1 MRTGVGRAHAQLQP
15 THTLTHQVTG
25 VHDQVRAPSGFAT
38 RRGRL
43 GQLTCDIR
51 HLDPIKRRSS
61 VVQRS
66 LGHGTPLDLYT
77 I

>member
-1 MRTGVGRAHAQLQP
+1 MRTGVGRAPAQLQP
-15 THTLTHQVTG
+15 THPVDQVTG